1 LAHPVSHAVS
11 VGVPAATLARDE
23 ETRNAVTTHDETTAD
38 RDSTP
43 VVLTRGASSAG
54 SSSHWRRMLQ
64 RAGERTVLGVLWLC
78 AAVSILTTVGIV
90 VILFEEAS
98 TFFGNGGVT
107 LREFLTGTEWRP
119 FGSAE
124 QGEFGV
130 LPLVAGTLLVTAI
143 ALIVAVPLGLASAA
157 YLSEYAPS
165 RVRRYLKPTLEVLAG
180 VPTVVLGYF
189 ALTFMTP
196 LLRATIGQ
204 VTTISIF
211 NAASAGI
218 VMGIMIVPTIASLS
232 EDAMSAVPD
241 ALREGAY
248 GLGSPKRS
256 VVTRVIMPAA
266 LSGIV
271 AAVILGLG
279 RAIGET
285 MIVAIAAGNLPSMTF
300 SPFDQIQAMTAYIVQ
315 AVQGEAPRGSLT
327 YQSIFAVGALLFVMT
342 LTINLIA
349 ARFVRRYREAY

>member
-1 LAHPVSHAVS
+1 VTTYQETGRDGGGKPVS
-11 VGVPAATLARDE
+11 
-23 ETRNAVTTHDETTAD
+23 
-38 RDSTP
+38 
-43 VVLTRGASSAG
+43 LTAG
-54 SSSHWRRMLQ
+54 SPRV
-64 RAGERTVLGVLWLC
+64 GEKIVLALLWMC

-90 VILFEEAS
+90 IILFEEAA
-98 TFFGNGGVT
+98 TFFSNEGISVAT
-107 LREFLTGTEWRP
+107 FLTDTEWRP
-119 FGSAE
+119 FGGIE
-124 QGEFGV
+124 QGRFGV
-130 LPLVAGTLLVTAI
+130 LPLVAGTLLVTVI

-157 YLSEYAPS
+157 YLSEYAPA
-165 RVRRYLKPTLEVLAG
+165 RVRRILKPTLEVLAG

-196 LLRATIGQ
+196 LLRATVGQ
-204 VTTISIF
+204 LTTVSIF

-232 EDAMSAVPD
+232 EDAMTAVPD

-248 GLGSPKRS
+248 GLGSPKRF
-256 VVTRVIMPAA
+256 VVARVVMPAA

-271 AAVILGLG
+271 AAIILGLG

-285 MIVAIAAGNLPSMTF
+285 MIVAIAAGNLPNLTAN
-300 SPFDQIQAMTAYIVQ
+300 PFDQIQAMTGYIVQ

-342 LTINLIA
+342 LTINLVA
-349 ARFVRRYREAY
+349 ARLVRRYREAY